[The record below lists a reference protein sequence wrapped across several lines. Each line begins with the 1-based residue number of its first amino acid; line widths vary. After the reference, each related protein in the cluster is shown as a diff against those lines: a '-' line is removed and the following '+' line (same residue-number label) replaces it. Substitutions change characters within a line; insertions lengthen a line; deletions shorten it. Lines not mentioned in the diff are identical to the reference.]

1 MREVNEQDFEKVIG
15 GEKPVVIDFWAS
27 WCGPCKMM
35 APNFEAVA
43 EELGEEYEFYKC
55 NVDDNEGVAIS
66 QNIYSIPTIVI
77 YKSGKEIARNV
88 GFLTQN
94 ELKSRLKTQN

>member
-1 MREVNEQDFEKVIG
+1 MQEINERNFDEVISNS
-15 GEKPVVIDFWAS
+15 KPTVIDFWAS

-43 EELGEEYEFYKC
+43 EEMEGQFNFYKC
-55 NVDDNEGVAIS
+55 NVDDNEGLAIG
-66 QNIYSIPTIVI
+66 QNIYSIPTIVV

-94 ELKSRLKTQN
+94 ELKTRLKTQN